1 MLRRLGRST
10 EAKEPHD
17 DAAIAATRNS
27 AERAYLREGR
37 APFFPTIREAIDA
50 FRRTARS

>member
-10 EAKEPHD
+10 EAKESH